1 MNLAPSIRVKQ
12 FASAFALLL
21 FLLAGTSAQV
31 PTGALRGQVTDPSGA
46 AVAGAAVVVLP
57 PGGPSRTG
65 NTKRDGGFEVKP
77 LAPGEYNVQVGWQRL
92 AQFQGKENAVSAGS
106 PVGFNI

>member
-57 PGGPSRTG
+57 TEGPSSTA
-65 NTKRDGGFEVKP
+65 NTNRDGVFEVKP
-77 LAPGEYNVQVGWQRL
+77 LAPGKYTVQVFAQGF
-92 AQFQGKENAVSAGS
+92 AQFEVKEIAVSAGS
-106 PVGFNI
+106 P